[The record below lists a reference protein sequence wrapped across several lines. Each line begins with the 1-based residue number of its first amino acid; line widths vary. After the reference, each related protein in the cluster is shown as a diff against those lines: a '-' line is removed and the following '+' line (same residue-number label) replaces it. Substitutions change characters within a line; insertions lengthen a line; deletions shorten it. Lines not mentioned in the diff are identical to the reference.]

1 MTRDP
6 GDLLDRLGCRFEDP
20 ALLEAALTHRSA
32 RGQNNERLEFL
43 GDAVLGFIVSAW
55 LYAESPE
62 ADEGELSR
70 LRASLVKKGTLA
82 EIGAGLGL
90 GDFLRLGGG
99 ELKSGGFRRAS
110 ILADALEAVIGAL
123 YLDSGLEEAR
133 KLVERLFAG
142 RVRDV
147 LAAGVQ
153 KDAKTMLQEYLQAEG
168 APLPEYTVSS
178 VRGKSHEHVFTVE
191 CQAGDPP
198 RVAQGQGPSRR
209 RAEQEAASRLLEQ
222 LRGE

>member
-168 APLPEYTVSS
+168 TPLPEYTVSS
-178 VRGKSHEHVFTVE
+178 VRGKSHEHVFTVQCE
-191 CQAGDPP
+191 GGDPP
-198 RVAQGQGPSRR
+198 RVAEGQGPSRR
-209 RAEQEAASRLLEQ
+209 RAEQMAASRLLEQ